1 MKMFLVLLYFQY
13 LMHEIENVLA
23 NERIKQITEEI
34 MRPDSKQM
42 KKINAK
48 TREIMQPNSKYMKE
62 INQRL
67 GQVSQLQGQ

>member
-1 MKMFLVLLYFQY
+1 
-13 LMHEIENVLA
+13 MHEIKNVLA
-23 NERIKQITEEI
+23 NERINQITEEI
-34 MRPDSKQM
+34 MRPDSKHM

-67 GQVSQLQGQ
+67 GQVGQLQGQ

>member
-1 MKMFLVLLYFQY
+1 
-13 LMHEIENVLA
+13 MHEIENVVA

-67 GQVSQLQGQ
+67 GQLGQLQGQ